1 MSQWFDLLGAEVRF
15 VRTPSFA
22 RIRIV
27 EAGHDNPDFLFL
39 MHGLGGHL
47 EAYSKNV
54 LKLAERFHVVAFDF
68 VGHGLSAKPTD
79 IAYDSD
85 TYVEQLKELMDLFG
99 AEKADISGESLGGW
113 VAGRFAVKHPERV
126 KRLVLNTAGGIPIVS
141 EKGRE
146 DAANLSRLSQNT
158 VAAAPTQ
165 DSVRKRMQ
173 WLMHESNW
181 GLLDDEL
188 VDTRL
193 KFYSAP
199 DFQAAAPKV
208 LSLLKR
214 LTDDQSG
221 AQMIELEKIQA
232 QTLLYWT
239 RFNPIHDV
247 EAAEAA
253 LPRLPNGQ
261 LFIST
266 HDAAHWPQYEAPE
279 EFNTVVTRYLVSGT
293 VD

>member
-1 MSQWFDLLGAEVRF
+1 MSQWLDLLGAEVRF
-15 VRTPSFA
+15 VRTPSFE

-27 EAGHDNPDFLFL
+27 EAGHGNPDFLFL

-47 EAYSKNV
+47 EAYTKNM
-54 LKLAERFHVVAFDF
+54 LKLAENFHVVAFDF

-79 IAYDSD
+79 IDYTSD

-113 VAGRFAVKHPERV
+113 VAGRFAVKYPGRV

-158 VAAAPTQ
+158 VSTPPTQ

-208 LSLLKR
+208 LALLKR
-214 LTDDQSG
+214 LNDDVSG

-232 QTLLYWT
+232 ETLLYWT
-239 RFNPIHDV
+239 KFNPIHDV
-247 EAAEAA
+247 ESAEAA
-253 LPRLPNGQ
+253 LPRLPNGK
-261 LFIST
+261 LFISK

-279 EFNTVVTRYLVSGT
+279 EFNTVVTQYLVSGT
-293 VD
+293 VG